1 MLRSKFRIL
10 GGVCTVERYFSRI
23 VFALILAVAFMATSA
38 SAKTAADVADKETLK
53 SFVMNAKD
61 RLEKT
66 STVSGL
72 FATLREFRD
81 SKTWNDGAV
90 YLFIMQRPS
99 GPQGGEI
106 VVFNAHNPSLEGT
119 TLHVTDVDDKDV
131 GHEIDRA
138 VYEGDGFVEYKWDNP
153 LVSGD
158 EVSGEGRATGTSLK
172 VGYGV
177 NVRLF
182 GEDFVLGSGFYPDSP
197 SSGSGDKKG
206 CAIVTPETG
215 NSSQSAIFNL
225 LLIVSTLFLAVSF
238 KSRLEEK

>member
-1 MLRSKFRIL
+1 M
-10 GGVCTVERYFSRI
+10 ERYFSRT
-23 VFALILAVAFMATSA
+23 VFALILAGAFMATSA
-38 SAKTAADVADKETLK
+38 SAKTASDVADKETLK
-53 SFVMNAKD
+53 IFVTNAKD

-66 STVSGL
+66 STVSEL

-131 GHEIDRA
+131 GHEIDKA
-138 VYEGDGFVEYKWDNP
+138 VYQGDGFVEYKWDNP
-153 LVSGD
+153 LISGD
-158 EVSGEGRATGTSLK
+158 EVSGAGKATGTSLK

-177 NVRLF
+177 NVKLF

-197 SSGSGDKKG
+197 SSGSSDKRG
-206 CAIVTPETG
+206 CAIVTTETG
-215 NSSQSAIFNL
+215 NSSQNAMFNL
-225 LLIVSTLFLAVSF
+225 LLIVSALFLTVSF

>member
-1 MLRSKFRIL
+1 M
-10 GGVCTVERYFSRI
+10 ERYFSRI
-23 VFALILAVAFMATSA
+23 VFALILAVAFMAVPA
-38 SAKTAADVADKETLK
+38 SAKTAADVTDKETLK

-61 RLEKT
+61 RLEHV

-81 SKTWNDGAV
+81 SKTWNDGAI

-99 GPQGGEI
+99 GPQGGEV
-106 VVFNAHNPSLEGT
+106 VVFNAHNTSLEGT

-138 VYEGDGFVEYKWDNP
+138 VYQGDGFVEYKWDNP
-153 LVSGD
+153 SVSGD
-158 EVSGEGRATGTSLK
+158 EVSGEGRATGTSRK
-172 VGYGV
+172 IGYGV
-177 NVRLF
+177 GITLL

-197 SSGSGDKKG
+197 SAGSSGKRG
-206 CAIVTPETG
+206 CAIVATETG
-215 NSSQSAIFNL
+215 NSSQSTMFNL
-225 LLIVSTLFLAVSF
+225 LLIVSALFLAVSF